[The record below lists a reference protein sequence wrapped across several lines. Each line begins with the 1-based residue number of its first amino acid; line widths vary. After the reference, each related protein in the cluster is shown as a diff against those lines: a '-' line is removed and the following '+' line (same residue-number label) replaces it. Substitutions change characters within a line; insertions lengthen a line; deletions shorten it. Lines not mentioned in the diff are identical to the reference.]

1 MLTLESNP
9 LTDDCAIHDWNPI
22 SIDFK
27 MANRNN
33 NATTYEN
40 IARIAAVMCPTG
52 GSSHDTQIGEGS
64 NALTFWTSKGSSVS
78 PYPVTTTEKMRINHN
93 GNVGIG
99 TNDPQCRLHTYVN
112 GNNYTRIQSSTG
124 TEAALEFYDSASR
137 WVMYKP
143 GNSTDLRFYG
153 NSADRVTFKAD
164 GKVGIGTNNPD
175 KKLHVMVADTGYSS
189 HGSASMVLEGSS
201 SNFLNFITT
210 NGQSSGLLFGNSS
223 NTAHGGV
230 IYQDAGNMMFRTGS
244 NQTRMV
250 IDQSGEVGI
259 GNTAPSQ
266 KLEVTG
272 NIKIDNGQ
280 TGSGL
285 SGGKLMFDSAYGV
298 TGVNKISLLGERYG
312 FGVDD
317 NTLKHISGGIRHR
330 WYYSSSSGQN
340 GTLGMTL
347 ELSLIHI

>member
-1 MLTLESNP
+1 
-9 LTDDCAIHDWNPI
+9 
-22 SIDFK
+22 
-27 MANRNN
+27 
-33 NATTYEN
+33 
-40 IARIAAVMCPTG
+40 
-52 GSSHDTQIGEGS
+52 
-64 NALTFWTSKGSSVS
+64 
-78 PYPVTTTEKMRINHN
+78 
-93 GNVGIG
+93 
-99 TNDPQCRLHTYVN
+99 
-112 GNNYTRIQSSTG
+112 
-124 TEAALEFYDSASR
+124 
-137 WVMYKP
+137 
-143 GNSTDLRFYG
+143 
-153 NSADRVTFKAD
+153 KAD
-164 GKVGIGTNNPD
+164 GKVGIGTNSPD

-230 IYQDAGNMMFRTGS
+230 IYQDAGNMMFRTGG

-259 GNTAPSQ
+259 GNTAPSE

-285 SGGKLMFDSAYGV
+285 SGGKLMFDSSYGV
-298 TGVNKISLLGERYG
+298 TGVNKIDLLGERYG

-330 WYYSSSSGQN
+330 WYYSSTSGQN

-347 ELSLIHI
+347 ESGNLTVAGNLTIEGSTTTLNTTTLTVEDHHIELGVGAANDAAVDGGGIILKGATDKSITWNNDNSEWLSNKDFTVS